1 MTQMM
6 LILALAVTVEGLV
19 QYAKCIIDMIVKKE
33 YKTTITQLAAL
44 VVSIVLCLLAGADIY
59 ATFGITF
66 IGGWVGM
73 VLTGVLASRGGQLR
87 GGCHQTPAECSARQS
102 RSRKYKIKTNK
113 SSPGMPGED
122 LLVIKETLPANY
134 VFVCWV

>member
-44 VVSIVLCLLAGADIY
+44 VVSIVLCWLAGADIY

-73 VLTGVLASRGGQLR
+73 VLTGVRASRG
-87 GGCHQTPAECSARQS
+87 AIYVADA
-102 RSRKYKIKTNK
+102 IKRLQNAVQGKADQENTK
-113 SSPGMPGED
+113 
-122 LLVIKETLPANY
+122 
-134 VFVCWV
+134 

>member
-33 YKTTITQLAAL
+33 YKTTITQLRDFRYY
-44 VVSIVLCLLAGADIY
+44 VYRRMGRNGFDRCAG
-59 ATFGITF
+59 
-66 IGGWVGM
+66 
-73 VLTGVLASRGGQLR
+73 LSRGQLR

-113 SSPGMPGED
+113 SSPGMPGGR
-122 LLVIKETLPANY
+122 
-134 VFVCWV
+134 FVGDKGNLTG

>member
-1 MTQMM
+1 LEKTTGACHLIGEIGIKRNGRAWKGGKGMTQMM

-66 IGGWVGM
+66 IGGWGGKKIWGCAHGIFFPALHRVISH
-73 VLTGVLASRGGQLR
+73 TARRFRPSRNVRL
-87 GGCHQTPAECSARQS
+87 
-102 RSRKYKIKTNK
+102 
-113 SSPGMPGED
+113 
-122 LLVIKETLPANY
+122 
-134 VFVCWV
+134 

>member
-44 VVSIVLCLLAGADIY
+44 VVSIVLCLLAGAAYLRDFRY
-59 ATFGITF
+59 YVYRRMGRNGFDRCAG
-66 IGGWVGM
+66 
-73 VLTGVLASRGGQLR
+73 LSRGQLR

>member
-33 YKTTITQLAAL
+33 YKTNITQLAAL

-73 VLTGVLASRGGQLR
+73 VLTGVLASRG
-87 GGCHQTPAECSARQS
+87 
-102 RSRKYKIKTNK
+102 
-113 SSPGMPGED
+113 
-122 LLVIKETLPANY
+122 ANY
-134 VFVCWV
+134 AADAIKRLQNAVQGKADQENTK